1 MRTYVGIDL
10 GTTNTKIIVVDENGI
25 EKIIKIKTPKRVAN
39 AVEYFDLDKLD
50 HSIEKIISQLNE
62 EYDIAG
68 LSCTSFGESVVP
80 VANGRKLH
88 DPIVWYD
95 TCTKTTQQKYEKI
108 VDKLA
113 PYEISGSRDIYYFS
127 LYKILYMYE
136 NSIVRPNEVEHW
148 LPVCSY
154 VLYRLTK
161 NAVWDMTQAC
171 RSHMVDVHNR
181 RWNKNLI
188 DHFEISQDQLGKLDY
203 TGSFVGYYGKI
214 PVFLAGHD
222 HLTGTF
228 GLVSLYG
235 SDLIYDSMGTASL
248 ITAISH
254 EKDGNLHMK
263 EPFMKNGGLV
273 GIGFKD
279 GQYYLAS
286 GVRYHGKLIELVLRT
301 FGMTVSS
308 KRFRLIN
315 EKIKSM
321 PQRVN
326 FYIYSNGDNV
336 VGENCQGINFLEIP
350 ADCTPEEILQTVYQ
364 YLSYTSRVTIEN
376 LNRYVGDLPIIVG
389 GALINNDVFMKYKA
403 SMLCKDLYY
412 LNTTELT
419 ALGAA
424 VSAIKGSHNEQ
435 AFEALKA
442 KTAFQKIVPD
452 YELCKQMNELY
463 IKMSQGYNRLLR

>member
-1 MRTYVGIDL
+1 MRVYIGIDL
-10 GTTNTKIIVVDENGI
+10 GTTNTKIIAVGENGI
-25 EKIIKIKTPKRVAN
+25 EKIIKVKTPKKTLN
-39 AVEYFDLDKLD
+39 DVEYFDLDKLEY
-50 HSIEKIISQLNE
+50 SLKKAISQLQE
-62 EYDIAG
+62 EYSIAG

-80 VANGRKLH
+80 VSKGKKLH

-95 TCTKTTQQKYEKI
+95 TCTKTIQQKYEKL
-108 VDKLA
+108 VAELA

-136 NSIVRPNEVEHW
+136 NGIVKPDQVEKW

-154 VLYRLTK
+154 ILYRLTA

-171 RSHMVDVHNR
+171 RSHMVDVHKRCWNR
-181 RWNKNLI
+181 NLI
-188 DHFEISQDQLGKLDY
+188 SHFEILEDQLGRLDY
-203 TGSFVGYYGKI
+203 TGSFVGYYGKV

-235 SDLIYDSMGTASL
+235 SELIYDSMGTASL

-254 EKDGNLHMK
+254 EKDENMHMK

-308 KRFRLIN
+308 KRFRVIN
-315 EKIKSM
+315 EKIKTM
-321 PQRVN
+321 PQKTN
-326 FYIYSNGDNV
+326 FYIYSNGDNI
-336 VGENCQGINFLEIP
+336 VGESCQGINFAEIP
-350 ADCTPEEILQTVYQ
+350 VDCTQEEILQAVYQ
-364 YLSYTSRVTIEN
+364 YLCYTSRITIEN
-376 LNRYVGDLPIIVG
+376 LNRYVGELPVIVG
-389 GALINNDVFMKYKA
+389 GALISNDLFMKYKA
-403 SMLCKDLYY
+403 SMLCRDLYY

-424 VSAIKGSHNEQ
+424 ISAIKGSQDEQ
-435 AFEALKA
+435 VLDSLK
-442 KTAFQKIVPD
+442 KNVVFQRVTPD
-452 YELCKQMNELY
+452 PEMCKQMDQLY
-463 IKMSQGYNRLLR
+463 EKMKEGYSRLLR